1 MRLERP
7 RPQAFVIFGAS
18 GDLTRRKIL
27 PALYNLFYDDC
38 LPERFAV
45 IGYARSGWDD
55 DTFRKHA
62 RGAVEEF
69 SRRELDEGTWN
80 EFAELL
86 HYVPGSFDE
95 VDSFA
100 ALEQRLA
107 EFDRAHGTDAHRLYY
122 CATPPST

>member
-7 RPQAFVIFGAS
+7 RPQALVIFGAS

-45 IGYARSGWDD
+45 VGYARSGWDD

-62 RGAVEEF
+62 RGSEERRVGKECYALCR
-69 SRRELDEGTWN
+69 SRWSPY
-80 EFAELL
+80 
-86 HYVPGSFDE
+86 H
-95 VDSFA
+95 
-100 ALEQRLA
+100 
-107 EFDRAHGTDAHRLYY
+107 
-122 CATPPST
+122 